1 MGEIVSRARYQRVAP
16 KDKNY
21 YVQRSVK
28 YSTISFDEICNNVAE
43 SIGVSRAV
51 ARSSVSAIV
60 KQMKQMLLNGHT
72 LKVGNAFYL
81 RYSMTC
87 KAKGRAKDLTA
98 NDIQRQRI
106 LVKPTDRVAKA
117 LQNINYTVVV
127 GQEAI

>member
-1 MGEIVSRARYQRVAP
+1 MGEIVARARYQRVAP
-16 KDKNY
+16 KDKSY
-21 YVQRSVK
+21 YVQRAIK
-28 YSTISFDEICNNVAE
+28 YSTISFDEICSNVAE

-81 RYSMTC
+81 RYSMT
-87 KAKGRAKDLTA
+87 AKGKERYVDLTA
-98 NDIQRQRI
+98 KDIKRERI

-117 LQNINYTVVV
+117 INNINYSVVV
-127 GQEAI
+127 GQEII